1 MNVQL
6 KRELLDFDRTRVRPD
21 ECVVS
26 WKGLARE
33 VGVSEDT
40 LQRWCAQHRIELPR
54 WGPFALKSPV
64 FLPRVK
70 VQILRELYFG

>member
-1 MNVQL
+1 MDQGL
-6 KRELLDFDRTRVRPD
+6 RRDLLDFDRTRVKPD
-21 ECVVS
+21 ECVIS
-26 WKGLARE
+26 WKALSRE
-33 VGVSEDT
+33 LGVSEDT

-70 VQILRELYFG
+70 VQVLKSMYFG